1 MSNSK
6 SVTLSKSA
14 TLAGLVAV
22 TALLVGPSVFAAAS
36 TSPTTP
42 KEMETQCLKD
52 AKAKGLTGEALK
64 SAEKSCKDAYHKAK
78 K

>member
-1 MSNSK
+1 MSNTK
-6 SVTLSKSA
+6 SVTL
-14 TLAGLVAV
+14 AGVVAV
-22 TALLVGPSVFAAAS
+22 AAMLVGPNVFAAAS
-36 TSPTTP
+36 TTPTTP

-52 AKAKGLTGEALK
+52 AKAKGLAGEALK

>member
-6 SVTLSKSA
+6 SVTL
-14 TLAGLVAV
+14 AGIVAV
-22 TALLVGPSVFAAAS
+22 AAMLVGPSVFAAAS

-52 AKAKGLTGEALK
+52 AKAKGLSGDALK
-64 SAEKSCKDAYHKAK
+64 SAEKSCKDAYHKAVK

>member
-1 MSNSK
+1 MSNAK
-6 SVTLSKSA
+6 SVTL
-14 TLAGLVAV
+14 AGVVAV
-22 TALLVGPSVFAAAS
+22 AAMLVGPSVFAAAS

-52 AKAKGLTGEALK
+52 AKAKGLTGDALK
-64 SAEKSCKDAYHKAK
+64 SAEKSCKDAYNKAK

>member
-1 MSNSK
+1 MSNTK
-6 SVTLSKSA
+6 SVTL
-14 TLAGLVAV
+14 AGVIAVA
-22 TALLVGPSVFAAAS
+22 AMLVGPSAFAAAS
-36 TSPTTP
+36 ASPTTP

>member
-6 SVTLSKSA
+6 SLK
-14 TLAGLVAV
+14 LAGLVAV
-22 TALLVGPSVFAAAS
+22 AAMLVGPSVFAASS
-36 TSPTTP
+36 TTPTTA

-52 AKAKGLTGEALK
+52 AKSKGLTGDALK
-64 SAEKSCKDAYHKAK
+64 SAEKVCKDAYAKAK

>member
-6 SVTLSKSA
+6 SVTL
-14 TLAGLVAV
+14 AGMVAAA
-22 TALLVGPSVFAAAS
+22 ALLVGSSAFAAAS

-52 AKAKGLTGEALK
+52 AKAKGLAGEALK